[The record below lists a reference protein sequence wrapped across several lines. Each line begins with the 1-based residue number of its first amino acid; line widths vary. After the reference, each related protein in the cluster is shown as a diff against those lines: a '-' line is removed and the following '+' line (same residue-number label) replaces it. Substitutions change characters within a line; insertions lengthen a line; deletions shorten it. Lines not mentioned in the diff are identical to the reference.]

1 MHELALRLAPD
12 GYLHVATDWE
22 EYAQE
27 ILAVLAAEPLLANTA
42 TDFAPRPE
50 HRPLTKFEARGL
62 KLGHGVRD
70 LVFRRRTDALSESA
84 G

>member
-1 MHELALRLAPD
+1 MHALAQRLAPG

-27 ILAVLAAEPLLANTA
+27 MLAALAAEPLLANTA
-42 TDFAPRPE
+42 PDFAPRPG

-70 LVFRRRTDALSESA
+70 LVFRRRRDAQ
-84 G
+84 